1 MNLWRMMLLAGTAA
15 LLSAAAF
22 GQATYAPGQPGVRA
36 MAPIPDNPIGPRERG
51 KPGPPFL
58 SPADHVLFTRA
69 DDAAIH
75 LAWGAARALAAQGTD
90 KVARDLMQW
99 RYALDDHGDATFEQI
114 AAVVNAHP
122 DWPRRDALLAHAEK
136 EMPVGMEP
144 RRVLDWF
151 TAHPPVSGYGQVR
164 QGEAFVAT
172 GKRDEG
178 AALIR
183 KGWIAGDFDLNDE
196 AAISGRDAE
205 FLGPETQAAR
215 LDRLLWT
222 DDISGARRQVTRV
235 SGDAR
240 ELGEARLKLKSNM
253 GRADSVVAGLPASL
267 RNNPGIIYEHAHA
280 LRRAGRDQDA
290 WAVMARS
297 PDHVSNP
304 EQWWN
309 ERHIMARDALKAGS
323 YRRAYE
329 LIEHHGLTGGSG
341 FVDAEF
347 LVGWIA
353 LRFLHEPA
361 VAERRFKNL
370 AQNVN
375 YPISRARGY
384 YWWGRA
390 LEAQG
395 KNNEAAAQYRI
406 AAKES
411 ATFYGQLALAK
422 IEDHPVL
429 HVPDAGGDDATGRA
443 TLARDERV
451 HAMRVTADLGQKDLL
466 RAFAFQ
472 VARDHNDAPT
482 LKALAALMVE
492 LGDRAGSVRVA
503 KQASYSGVMVLTYL
517 HPVISLPR
525 YPGAGAAPEAPLVH
539 GLIRQETEFDPD
551 AVSGAGARGL
561 IQMMPES
568 ARIAANRCG
577 MPYRF
582 ADLTADPNYNVQLGM
597 CEFASYIDDFSG
609 SYVLSIAA
617 YNAGKGRANQ
627 WIATYG
633 DPRSSNVDPIDWIEL
648 IPFNETR
655 NYVMRVLE
663 NTEVYRNR
671 IGGGDKPLMILADL
685 YRPGDPRAT
694 PLHYTAPEHAA
705 SPSSSGSHHAPKP
718 HHKPATHK
726 PSAHKPATHHKP
738 TRHHH

>member
-1 MNLWRMMLLAGTAA
+1 
-15 LLSAAAF
+15 
-22 GQATYAPGQPGVRA
+22 

-51 KPGPPFL
+51 KPGPAFL

-69 DDAAIH
+69 DDAAVH
-75 LAWGAARALAAQGTD
+75 LDWGAARALAAQGTD
-90 KVARDLMQW
+90 KTARDIMEW
-99 RYALDDHGDATFEQI
+99 RYALDDHGDATFEQV
-114 AAVVNAHP
+114 AAVVSAHP
-122 DWPRRDALLAHAEK
+122 DWPRGGALLARAEK
-136 EMPVGMEP
+136 TMPVGMNP
-144 RRVLDWF
+144 RTILDWF
-151 TAHPPVSGYGQVR
+151 TAHPPVSGYGMVR
-164 QGEAFVAT
+164 QGEALVAT
-172 GKRDEG
+172 GKREDG

-183 KGWIAGDFDLNDE
+183 KGWIDGDFDLNDE
-196 AAISGRDAE
+196 GAILGRDAE
-205 FLGPETQAAR
+205 FLGPQTQAER
-215 LDRLLWT
+215 LDRLLWS
-222 DDISGARRQVTRV
+222 DDNAGARRQLTRA
-235 SGDAR
+235 SGEAR
-240 ELGEARLKLKSNM
+240 DLGEARLKLKTNM
-253 GRADSVVAGLPASL
+253 GRADAVVASLPPSL
-267 RNNPGIIYEHAHA
+267 RNNPAIIYEHAHA

-290 WAVMARS
+290 WAVMARA
-297 PDHVSNP
+297 PATVPHP
-304 EQWWN
+304 ERWWN

-329 LIEHHGLTGGSG
+329 IVDHHNLTAGSD

-347 LVGWIA
+347 LTGWIA

-361 VAERRFKNL
+361 VAERRFKHL

-395 KNNEAAAQYRI
+395 KNNEAAVQYAA

-411 ATFYGQLALAK
+411 PTFYGQLALAK
-422 IEDHPVL
+422 LEDHPIL
-429 HVPDAGGDDATGRA
+429 HVPDAGADDPKGRA
-443 TLARDERV
+443 TLAADGRV
-451 HAMRVTADLGQKDLL
+451 RALRITADLGQKDLL

-472 VARDHNDAPT
+472 VARDHNDPAT

-503 KQASYSGVMVLTYL
+503 KQASYSGVLTLTYL
-517 HPVISLPR
+517 HPVITLPR
-525 YPGAGAAPEAPLVH
+525 YPGAGTPPEAPLVH

-597 CEFASYIDDFSG
+597 CEFAGYIDDFNG
-609 SYVLSIAA
+609 SYILSIAA
-617 YNAGKGRANQ
+617 YNAGKGRARQ

-633 DPRSSNVDPIDWIEL
+633 DPRGSDIDPIDWIEL

-655 NYVMRVLE
+655 NYVMRVIE

-671 IGGGDKPLMILADL
+671 IAGGDRPLMILNDL
-685 YRPGDPRAT
+685 YRPGAPRPST
-694 PLHYTAPEHAA
+694 LHYTGPAHPPAA
-705 SPSSSGSHHAPKP
+705 SSTSHHAKPRPKP
-718 HHKPATHK
+718 
-726 PSAHKPATHHKP
+726 THHRR
-738 TRHHH
+738 RHH